1 MRTIRCERPVRAGY
15 IADYNA
21 GVAAG
26 IRGIQTNIDSKLL
39 KMTTLVAR
47 HRIELSSKH
56 LLRNVSSAS
65 RVRLRNGKVRTG
77 TSGAWSIRV
86 WKRSVRSLQHL
97 FFF

>member
-21 GVAAG
+21 GLTAG

-56 LLRNVSSAS
+56 LLRNVLIFWVVDAL
-65 RVRLRNGKVRTG
+65 VT
-77 TSGAWSIRV
+77 
-86 WKRSVRSLQHL
+86 LQL
-97 FFF
+97 PRIGM